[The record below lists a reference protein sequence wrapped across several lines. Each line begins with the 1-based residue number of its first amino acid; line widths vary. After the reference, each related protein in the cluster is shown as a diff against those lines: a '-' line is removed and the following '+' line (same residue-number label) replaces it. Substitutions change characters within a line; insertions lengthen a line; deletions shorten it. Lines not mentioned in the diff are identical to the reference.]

1 MFRDLLHFFVGC
13 FVKRHKINP
22 DFSLGILYRY
32 FFPGLQL
39 TSVIDVYIRVISSN
53 FMGIWAIKAFRVQT
67 KNHKYLQLLSCSSPV
82 GLAVIGLSFQHCI
95 LVICTGSNPASCCD
109 VCVFCLCSVP
119 VSH

>member
-39 TSVIDVYIRVISSN
+39 ISVIDIYIRVISSN
-53 FMGIWAIKAFRVQT
+53 VMGIWAIKAFHVQT
-67 KNHKYLQLLSCSSPV
+67 KHHKYLQLLSWLSPV

-119 VSH
+119 VSR

>member
-39 TSVIDVYIRVISSN
+39 ISVIDN
-53 FMGIWAIKAFRVQT
+53 FFKCYGDLGYQSF
-67 KNHKYLQLLSCSSPV
+67 SCS
-82 GLAVIGLSFQHCI
+82 
-95 LVICTGSNPASCCD
+95 N
-109 VCVFCLCSVP
+109 
-119 VSH
+119 

>member
-39 TSVIDVYIRVISSN
+39 ISVIDIYIRVIFFKFYGDLGYQS
-53 FMGIWAIKAFRVQT
+53 F
-67 KNHKYLQLLSCSSPV
+67 SCS
-82 GLAVIGLSFQHCI
+82 
-95 LVICTGSNPASCCD
+95 N
-109 VCVFCLCSVP
+109 
-119 VSH
+119 